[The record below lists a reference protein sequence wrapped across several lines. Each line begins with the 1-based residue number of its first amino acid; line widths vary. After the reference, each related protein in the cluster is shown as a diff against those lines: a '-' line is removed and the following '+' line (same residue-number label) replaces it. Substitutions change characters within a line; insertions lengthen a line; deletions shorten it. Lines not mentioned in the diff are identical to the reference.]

1 MSYNN
6 RVDYNVP
13 LENGKITDAT
23 RISASIPTLR
33 YLLEAGAKKL
43 ILISHLGRPD
53 GQKKENLSLKPV
65 AVELENIMGE
75 RVRFVNEC
83 VGEEVISECKNAPER
98 LILLENLRFHV
109 EEEGKCKRKDG
120 TTISATNEQ
129 VKKFKSE
136 LSELGEVYV
145 NDAFG
150 TVHRGHSSISGITI
164 EPRVAGLLLKKELS
178 FFSKALEGPEK
189 LHTLILGGAKVSDK
203 IQLIEHM
210 LPRVENVI
218 IGGGMAFTFLNV
230 LKGMKIGKSIFDQK
244 GSEII
249 PNIMTKAIENNVSI
263 HLPID
268 FVEASE
274 FSENA
279 EFRVVEGDITADWMG
294 LDIGPKSS
302 QKYIDI
308 INSAQK
314 DRLVLWNGPMGV
326 FEWTNFANGTV
337 SILNAIV
344 DATTKGCIT
353 IVGGGDSAAA
363 VSKWNC
369 EKRISHVSTGGGA
382 SLELLEGT

>member
-1 MSYNN
+1 M
-6 RVDYNVP
+6 
-13 LENGKITDAT
+13 TDAN

-53 GQKKENLSLKPV
+53 GEKKEKLSLKPV
-65 AVELENIMGE
+65 SVELENIMGE
-75 RVRFVNEC
+75 SVRFVNEC

-109 EEEGKCKRKDG
+109 EEEVKCKRKDG
-120 TTISATNEQ
+120 TIISATNEQ
-129 VKKFKSE
+129 VQKFESD

-150 TVHRGHSSISGITI
+150 TVHRGHSSISGVSI

-230 LKGMKIGKSIFDQK
+230 FKRMKIGKSIFDQK

-249 PNIMTKAIENNVSI
+249 SNIMKKAIDNNVSI

-274 FSENA
+274 FSEYA
-279 EFRVVEGDITADWMG
+279 EFRVVEGDITEDWMG
-294 LDIGPKSS
+294 LDIGPKTS

-314 DRLVLWNGPMGV
+314 NRLILWNGPMGV
-326 FEWTNFANGTV
+326 FEWTNFANGTL

-344 DATTKGCIT
+344 DATEKGCIT

-369 EKRISHVSTGGGA
+369 EKKVSHVSTGGGA
-382 SLELLEGT
+382 SLELLEGN